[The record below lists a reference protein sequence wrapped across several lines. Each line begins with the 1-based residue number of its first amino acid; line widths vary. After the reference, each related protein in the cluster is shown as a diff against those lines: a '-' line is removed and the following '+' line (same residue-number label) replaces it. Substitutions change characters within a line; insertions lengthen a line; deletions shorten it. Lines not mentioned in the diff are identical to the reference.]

1 MHTVFDTAGA
11 AHGAADVVKAAGSA
25 RDGRP
30 MAGGTG
36 PTRAEWGS
44 MCGAKNE

>member
-1 MHTVFDTAGA
+1 MHTVFDAAGA
-11 AHGAADVVKAAGSA
+11 AHGAADVEAAGSA

-44 MCGAKNE
+44 ICGAENE